1 MAKLKVL
8 KEIEKLFIRT
18 GEDALSFETIMANVD
33 ERRSVL
39 LGVLSSNKKVFSKIA
54 TNQWQY
60 IPDTKGSVEEMCRQY
75 GFDRDEIAHLMTEDG
90 GLQYSWVRVKPSG
103 DLISRREFHYLLHT
117 MQKNGEVIDDESAS
131 IALSQ

>member
-8 KEIEKLFIRT
+8 KQIEKLFIRT
-18 GEDALSFETIMANVD
+18 GEDVLAFKTIMSNVD
-33 ERRSVL
+33 ERRSTL

-54 TNQWQY
+54 KNQWQY
-60 IPDTKGSVEEMCRQY
+60 IPDTRGSVEEMCRQY
-75 GFDRDEIAHLMTEDG
+75 GFDREEIAHLVTEDG

-117 MQKNGEVIDDESAS
+117 LQKHGEVIDDESAVT
-131 IALSQ
+131 A